1 MILNIFY
8 LLIILSQFIIVGQL
22 RKDSDLNLI
31 TEAQECVK
39 FLKLVNLL
47 LKWKNLIQLIIL
59 NFSFLPKPITKLIDQ
74 VLNMKN
80 YF

>member
-74 VLNMKN
+74 VLIMKN

>member
-22 RKDSDLNLI
+22 GKDSDLNLI

-59 NFSFLPKPITKLIDQ
+59 NFSFLPKPITKLIYQ
-74 VLNMKN
+74 VLIMKN